1 MIPKTRLRVAT
12 DPKRGW
18 QANKK
23 CIYATAQTI
32 RAMPEKEKPPA
43 MRVDA
48 YCNSILA
55 SSFVHAVAAINGAAV
70 GGTERNLCFYAALV
84 ADDSE
89 HFSVIISCLFS
100 FAAAFGAASGFVF
113 KALGC
118 VEFLFCSGKSE
129 FNATIFAS

>member
-48 YCNSILA
+48 YFEA
-55 SSFVHAVAAINGAAV
+55 SVRGIGAADLFFKAFRGKV
-70 GGTERNLCFYAALV
+70 GEKGNRFRG
-84 ADDSE
+84 
-89 HFSVIISCLFS
+89 
-100 FAAAFGAASGFVF
+100 AAFSCENSLNMIQFSYREMIFGFY
-113 KALGC
+113 
-118 VEFLFCSGKSE
+118 E
-129 FNATIFAS
+129 